1 MARELCPGS
10 VAVVGFSRAENE
22 KRNSGVRR
30 AGSGPVFKTTPLSF
44 RKVACACRSTRE
56 ALARAR
62 RPRHSPRGREARA
75 VDCGDVPRPSG
86 CGVHH
91 PHAVFRGV
99 PIRHRSRTDEP
110 ARRAMSRPAVGARD
124 ARLDRLEVFEAVP
137 RPRGRLRGRGEQG
150 KRRCAVR
157 VPLLERPSRRTARET
172 RATRTRQTT
181 KSAFWISPRF
191 FFKSLTPDPAAPR
204 SRPQREKGTVPES
217 RATPRA
223 EGPAMTVYHHD
234 EP

>member
-10 VAVVGFSRAENE
+10 VAVVRFSRAENE
-22 KRNSGVRR
+22 IDKRICSGLRRPGAGRR
-30 AGSGPVFKTTPLSF
+30 AHTPIFKTTPLISF

-56 ALARAR
+56 ALGRAR
-62 RPRHSPRGREARA
+62 RPRHSPRGRDARA
-75 VDCGDVPRPSG
+75 VVCGDVPRPSG

-137 RPRGRLRGRGEQG
+137 RPRGRVRGRGEQG

-181 KSAFWISPRF
+181 KSAFWISPRV
-191 FFKSLTPDPAAPR
+191 FFKSLTPDPAAPGPDR
-204 SRPQREKGTVPES
+204 SEGRRRFRKAARPPGLKDQP
-217 RATPRA
+217 
-223 EGPAMTVYHHD
+223 
-234 EP
+234 

>member
-10 VAVVGFSRAENE
+10 VAVVRFSRAENE
-22 KRNSGVRR
+22 IDKRICSGLRRPGAGRR
-30 AGSGPVFKTTPLSF
+30 AHTPIFKTTPLISF

-56 ALARAR
+56 ALGRAR
-62 RPRHSPRGREARA
+62 RPRHSPRGRDARA

-137 RPRGRLRGRGEQG
+137 RPRGRVRGRGEQG

-181 KSAFWISPRF
+181 KSAFWISPRVF
-191 FFKSLTPDPAAPR
+191 SNRSPRTPPPPVPTAAREGDGSGKPRDPP
-204 SRPQREKGTVPES
+204 G
-217 RATPRA
+217 
-223 EGPAMTVYHHD
+223 
-234 EP
+234 

>member
-1 MARELCPGS
+1 MARELCPAS
-10 VAVVGFSRAENE
+10 VAVVRFSRAENK
-22 KRNSGVRR
+22 KRNSGAAACGVRAR
-30 AGSGPVFKTTPLSF
+30 FQNNSSHALSF

-99 PIRHRSRTDEP
+99 PIRHRSRADEP

-172 RATRTRQTT
+172 HATRTRQTT
-181 KSAFWISPRF
+181 KSAFWISPPSFSNRSPRTPPRPGPDRSEKRGRF
-191 FFKSLTPDPAAPR
+191 RKAA
-204 SRPQREKGTVPES
+204 RPPGLKDQP
-217 RATPRA
+217 
-223 EGPAMTVYHHD
+223 
-234 EP
+234 

>member
-181 KSAFWISPRF
+181 KSAFWISPRV

>member
-10 VAVVGFSRAENE
+10 VAVVRFSRAENE
-22 KRNSGVRR
+22 IAQTHLLRPPGAGRR
-30 AGSGPVFKTTPLSF
+30 APGPFSKHLLSSF

-56 ALARAR
+56 ALGRAR
-62 RPRHSPRGREARA
+62 RPRHSPRGRDARA

-137 RPRGRLRGRGEQG
+137 RPRGRVRGRGEQG

-181 KSAFWISPRF
+181 KSAFWISPRV
-191 FFKSLTPDPAAPR
+191 FFKSLTPDPAAPGPDR
-204 SRPQREKGTVPES
+204 SEGRRRFRKAARPPGLKDQT
-217 RATPRA
+217 
-223 EGPAMTVYHHD
+223 
-234 EP
+234 